1 MAEPKTKATKAS
13 VTGFLDKVKDAGRR
27 LDCQARVKMMTKAT
41 GAEPKMWGTS
51 IVGFGSHR
59 ITYASGREIDW
70 PPIAF
75 ASRRQDL
82 TLYGLL
88 GAEGADALLTRLGK
102 HARGKGCLYIRR
114 LSDVDVKVLQGL
126 IDQAAR
132 RKEGDG

>member
-75 ASRRQDL
+75 ASRRQEL
-82 TLYGLL
+82 TLY
-88 GAEGADALLTRLGK
+88 ALLTRLGK